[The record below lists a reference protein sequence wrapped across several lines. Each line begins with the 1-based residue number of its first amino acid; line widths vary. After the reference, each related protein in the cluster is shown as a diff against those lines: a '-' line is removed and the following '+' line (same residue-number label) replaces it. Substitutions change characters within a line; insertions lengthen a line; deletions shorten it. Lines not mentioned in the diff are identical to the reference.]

1 MQEDTKFTYI
11 LANDDPAEISIKIY
25 TVAGRLIKVINSAS
39 NQIGYN
45 ETFWDGT
52 DEFGDKIANGV
63 YFYKITAKAGSE
75 KTEVIERLVVM
86 R

>member
-1 MQEDTKFTYI
+1 
-11 LANDDPAEISIKIY
+11 
-25 TVAGRLIKVINSAS
+25 VAGRLIKVINSAS

-45 ETFWDGT
+45 ETYWDGT
-52 DEFGDKIANGV
+52 DEFGDKLANGV
-63 YFYKITAKAGSE
+63 YFYKIIAKSGSE